1 MKKFIISLLLL
12 ISVAGIGSVTY
23 LVVKGYNYYQD
34 AINEYSLEQMA
45 SDLKSNPSYTDID
58 DMPDI
63 YKDAVVAVE
72 DKRFYKH
79 FGIDPI
85 AIGRALWHDL
95 QAMSYVE
102 GGSTIT
108 QQLAKNQYFS
118 QEKDLT
124 RKIAEVFMAMD
135 MEKEF
140 TKNEIL
146 ELYLNSI
153 YFGDGYYCVADA
165 SEGYFGKEPSQ
176 MSADEATLLAGVPNA
191 PSVYAPT
198 VNPELARQRQK
209 QVIARMVD
217 CGFLEE
223 SENTY
228 AYRHEPTDI
237 PFVLATIIPDPVNP
251 LMISQISVSAN

>member
-1 MKKFIISLLLL
+1 MKIIKRLCSFVLLCAL
-12 ISVAGIGSVTY
+12 VFTAY
-23 LVVKGYNYYQD
+23 LTWQGYEGYREALSNKSIEEMVSEIEAKDNYTT
-34 AINEYSLEQMA
+34 LEE
-45 SDLKSNPSYTDID
+45 
-58 DMPDI
+58 MPQA
-63 YKDAVVAVE
+63 YKQAVLAVE

-140 TKNEIL
+140 TKDEIL